1 MLRSS
6 TALCLWLAFFNVC
19 GQSDPC
25 KPPVRPVIS
34 KSCNQDTIKDK
45 PKKIHFKRESHRDFQ
60 FNGLSFKSFSDSPQ
74 PISFQINSVLK
85 ETFYLRKKHHEL
97 AFEVFDES
105 SFSLIVDSLAQ
116 WERDALRI
124 SLESKTGKTDAQIQL
139 SGGTSLESNKFNKYK
154 SSLDSSGQIQK
165 LKESAFL
172 APGILRM
179 QSGVSLRINDQNE
192 LELGLAAAKI
202 TWIRLKSLYDN
213 LNTEEIQGVKRGLPF
228 LFEGGI
234 SMKSNFTSSPN
245 KKIIW
250 EQTCRIFYPIQRE
263 RTTEMEMLNKLS
275 VDLNDGLKTSLVS
288 RYSYNENRWP
298 PSRWDTELRI
308 GFEFKN

>member
-1 MLRSS
+1 MNRSLTLLS
-6 TALCLWLAFFNVC
+6 LLIACLNTN

-25 KPPVRPVIS
+25 KPPVRPIIV
-34 KSCNQDTIKDK
+34 KSCTQETMNEKR
-45 PKKIHFKRESHRDFQ
+45 KKILFKRESYRDFQ
-60 FNGLSFKSFSDSPQ
+60 FNGLSFNSFSNPPQ

-85 ETFYLRKKHHEL
+85 EKFFLRKKHHEL
-97 AFEVFDES
+97 AFGVFDES

-124 SLESKTGKTDAQIQL
+124 SIESKTGKEEAQIQL
-139 SGGTSLESNKFNKYK
+139 SGAASLESQKFNKYK
-154 SSLDSSGQIQK
+154 SSSDSYGQIKK

-179 QSGVSLRINDQNE
+179 QSGVSLKINDQNE
-192 LELGLAAAKI
+192 VDLGLASAKI
-202 TWIRLKSLYDN
+202 TWIRLKSLYNN
-213 LNTEEIQGVKRGLPF
+213 LNTEEIEGVQRGLPF
-228 LFEGGI
+228 HFEGGL
-234 SMKSNFTSSPN
+234 SMQSSFASSAN
-245 KKIIW
+245 KKIVW
-250 EQTCRIFYPIQRE
+250 EQTCRIFYPIQNE
-263 RTTEMEMLNKLS
+263 RNTEMEMLNKLS

-308 GFEFKN
+308 GFEFNN